1 MLAVLEPG
9 KSYHVSAWARSSS
22 SGAVQLEMKET
33 SGSGQATDVAIGS
46 VAANDTEFL
55 LIEGDYT
62 VPDNLTGLSLIA
74 RGAGFFLDHVQIYEY
89 QIPRIVASVLIDNGD
104 GPISLGWNAELGVSY
119 RLEQSLNLANDW
131 LVLESDLIADKS
143 NMIWALT
150 EKPTGSRA
158 FWRVIKNP

>member
-1 MLAVLEPG
+1 
-9 KSYHVSAWARSSS
+9 
-22 SGAVQLEMKET
+22 MKET

-74 RGAGFFLDHVQIYEY
+74 RGASFFLDHVQIYEY
-89 QIPRIVASVLIDNGD
+89 QIPNIVASVLIDDGD

-131 LVLESDLIADKS
+131 VVLESDLIADKS
-143 NMIWALT
+143 NMIWALA
-150 EKPTGSRA
+150 EEPTGSRA